1 MSLGRIFCKDVSV
14 LLFHNEFC
22 KSQTNAGAV
31 FGSVGAPIKPLKQM
45 RQIFFCK
52 PGSAVLNDK
61 LDIQGIVAP
70 GNKNGAILWR
80 MLPAVFQ
87 HINHCLRGP
96 FQIP

>member
-52 PGSAVLNDK
+52 ISPL
-61 LDIQGIVAP
+61 LIV
-70 GNKNGAILWR
+70 ILS
-80 MLPAVFQ
+80 LI
-87 HINHCLRGP
+87 HI
-96 FQIP
+96 

>member
-31 FGSVGAPIKPLKQM
+31 FGSIGAPIKPLKQM

-70 GNKNGAILWR
+70 GNKKSRHPVPVHWKSEDKRFFA
-80 MLPAVFQ
+80 
-87 HINHCLRGP
+87 
-96 FQIP
+96 